1 MVFMAV
7 AHFGFVS
14 HKPLAE
20 FFLGLKREWA
30 SFYRPEIKASIAK
43 KWHLKL
49 KDTTIRGSWKL
60 GWGFKGPGS
69 DIYHG

>member
-1 MVFMAV
+1 MAV
-7 AHFGFVS
+7 AHSGFVS
-14 HKPLAE
+14 HKPLADL
-20 FFLGLKREWA
+20 FLGLKREWA
-30 SFYRPEIKASIAK
+30 SIYMPKIRAIIAK

-60 GWGFKGPGS
+60 GWGVIGPWS